1 MIDELRELLSAQ
13 DTLRILNA
21 GLPLAFQ
28 TVEVEHRQIG
38 SNKLGMEV
46 GKARE
51 NVVIGLLKLHLGADK
66 LHLPGEGQSQKD
78 VLIGDRRLGLEIK
91 TVTGNGPIKVKWTVD
106 NESVTK
112 AIDNFDFHAD
122 FLIFRI
128 FWNENQDSVF
138 YLPQEALKDVVAEW
152 PGQTYLNIRT
162 GTNNRGIEFDREFLD
177 KAAEH
182 PLSLRLKID
191 WKRQDDSKIIH
202 PIDRWV
208 SYWSEQK
215 AE

>member
-1 MIDELRELLSAQ
+1 MIDELREMLSAQ

-51 NVVIGLLKLHLGADK
+51 NVVIGFLELHLGSDK
-66 LHLPGEGQSQKD
+66 LHLPGDGHSQTD
-78 VLIGDRRLGLEIK
+78 VLIGDRRLEIK
-91 TVTGNGPIKVKWTVD
+91 TVTGNGPVKAKWTVD
-106 NESVTK
+106 NQSATE
-112 AIDNFDFHAD
+112 AIKNFYFYAD

-128 FWNENQDSVF
+128 FWDKNLDSVF
-138 YLPQEALKDVVAEW
+138 YLPREALKEVATEW
-152 PGQTYLNIRT
+152 SGKKTYLKIRK

-182 PLSLRLKID
+182 PQSLRLKID
-191 WKRQDDSKIIH
+191 WKRQNDSKITH
-202 PIDRWV
+202 PIQRWK
-208 SYWSEQK
+208 SYWSKRK